1 MKKHIRFFAVMLI
14 FLMVFTLAGCGGT
27 GGSGD
32 SGDANEK
39 LVALSEAFNGLDMVK
54 QYQEYDGYTFESAVS
69 GDTLSVSMGYGEDVT
84 TSDFIL
90 EGDVL
95 TLDGGLNFQN
105 LYSAIA
111 VATAKAVMDG
121 NDEKLASAALSHSSA
136 LEMTLE
142 DNGLYMNPDEEVFQM
157 DLAKEMTL
165 MDMSDVYVTLE
176 DLGERDENATSYV
189 GHSGLISYRVNL
201 NDYGDSVLM
210 VSEPGEL
217 TERAYKSL
225 LSLVEFAYGKEAADE
240 FAAKYP
246 EITEASFDNYTVN
259 IDPENEDYQELYD
272 DGDKVLELV
281 IAQE

>member
-90 EGDVL
+90 DGDVL
-95 TLDGGLNFQN
+95 TLDGGMNFQN

>member
-14 FLMVFTLAGCGGT
+14 FLMVFTLAGCGGA

-90 EGDVL
+90 DGDVL
-95 TLDGGLNFQN
+95 TLDGGMNFQN

-165 MDMSDVYVTLE
+165 MDMTDVYVTLE

>member
-95 TLDGGLNFQN
+95 TLDGGMDFQN

-165 MDMSDVYVTLE
+165 MDMTDVYVTLE

-201 NDYGDSVLM
+201 NEYGDSVLM

>member
-14 FLMVFTLAGCGGT
+14 FLMVFTLAGCGGA

-95 TLDGGLNFQN
+95 TLDGGMNFQN

-165 MDMSDVYVTLE
+165 MDMTDVYVTLE
-176 DLGERDENATSYV
+176 DLGERD
-189 GHSGLISYRVNL
+189 
-201 NDYGDSVLM
+201 
-210 VSEPGEL
+210 
-217 TERAYKSL
+217 
-225 LSLVEFAYGKEAADE
+225 
-240 FAAKYP
+240 
-246 EITEASFDNYTVN
+246 
-259 IDPENEDYQELYD
+259 
-272 DGDKVLELV
+272 
-281 IAQE
+281 

>member
-95 TLDGGLNFQN
+95 TLDGGMNFQN

-165 MDMSDVYVTLE
+165 MDMTDVYVTLE

>member
-14 FLMVFTLAGCGGT
+14 FLMVFTLAGCGGA

-95 TLDGGLNFQN
+95 TLDGGMNFQN

-165 MDMSDVYVTLE
+165 MDMTDVYVTLE

-246 EITEASFDNYTVN
+246 EITETSFDNYTVN

>member
-14 FLMVFTLAGCGGT
+14 FLMVFTLAGCGGA

-90 EGDVL
+90 DGDVL
-95 TLDGGLNFQN
+95 TLDGGMNFQN

-165 MDMSDVYVTLE
+165 MDMTDVYVTLE

-189 GHSGLISYRVNL
+189 GHAGLISYRVNL

>member
-14 FLMVFTLAGCGGT
+14 FLMVFTLAGCGGA

-84 TSDFIL
+84 TSNFIL

-95 TLDGGLNFQN
+95 TLDGGMNFQN

-165 MDMSDVYVTLE
+165 MDMTDVYVTLE

>member
-14 FLMVFTLAGCGGT
+14 FLMVFTLAGCGGI

-95 TLDGGLNFQN
+95 TLDGGMNFQN

>member
-14 FLMVFTLAGCGGT
+14 FLMVFTLAGCGGA

-84 TSDFIL
+84 TSNFIL

-95 TLDGGLNFQN
+95 TLDGGMNFQN

-165 MDMSDVYVTLE
+165 MDMTDVYVTLE

-201 NDYGDSVLM
+201 NEYGDSVLM

-240 FAAKYP
+240 FAEKYP

>member
-1 MKKHIRFFAVMLI
+1 MKKHIRFFALMLI
-14 FLMVFTLAGCGGT
+14 FLMVFTLAGCGGA
-27 GGSGD
+27 GGSGN

-95 TLDGGLNFQN
+95 TLDGGMNFQN

-165 MDMSDVYVTLE
+165 MDMTDVYVTLE

>member
-14 FLMVFTLAGCGGT
+14 FLMVFTLAGCGGA

-95 TLDGGLNFQN
+95 TLDGGMNFQN

-165 MDMSDVYVTLE
+165 MDMTDVYVTLE

-240 FAAKYP
+240 FAAIYP

>member
-90 EGDVL
+90 DGDVL
-95 TLDGGLNFQN
+95 TLDGGINFQN

-157 DLAKEMTL
+157 DLAKKMTL
-165 MDMSDVYVTLE
+165 MDMTDVYVTLE

>member
-14 FLMVFTLAGCGGT
+14 FLMVFTLAGCGGA

-84 TSDFIL
+84 TSNFIL

-95 TLDGGLNFQN
+95 TLDGGMNFQN

-165 MDMSDVYVTLE
+165 MDMTDVYVTLE
-176 DLGERDENATSYV
+176 DLGERTEDATSYV

>member
-14 FLMVFTLAGCGGT
+14 FLMVFTLAGCGGA

-90 EGDVL
+90 DGDVL
-95 TLDGGLNFQN
+95 TLDGGMNFQN

>member
-95 TLDGGLNFQN
+95 TLDGGMNFQN

>member
-14 FLMVFTLAGCGGT
+14 FLMVFTLAGCGGA

-95 TLDGGLNFQN
+95 TLDGGMNFQN

>member
-14 FLMVFTLAGCGGT
+14 FLMVFTLAGCGGA
-27 GGSGD
+27 GGSGN

-95 TLDGGLNFQN
+95 TLDGGMNFQN

-165 MDMSDVYVTLE
+165 MDMTDVYVTLE

>member
-14 FLMVFTLAGCGGT
+14 FLMVFTLAGCGGA

-90 EGDVL
+90 DGDVL
-95 TLDGGLNFQN
+95 TLDGGINFQN

>member
-14 FLMVFTLAGCGGT
+14 FLMVFTLAGCGGA

-54 QYQEYDGYTFESAVS
+54 AYQEYDGYTFESAVS

-84 TSDFIL
+84 TSDFVL
-90 EGDVL
+90 DGDIL
-95 TLDGGLNFQN
+95 TLDGGMNFQN

-142 DNGLYMNPDEEVFQM
+142 DNGLYMNLDEEVFQM

-165 MDMSDVYVTLE
+165 MDMTDVYVTLE

-189 GHSGLISYRVNL
+189 GHSGLISYRMNL

-246 EITEASFDNYTVN
+246 EITETSFDNYTVN

>member
-84 TSDFIL
+84 TSNFIL

-95 TLDGGLNFQN
+95 TLDGGMNFQN

>member
-14 FLMVFTLAGCGGT
+14 FLMVFTLAGCGGA

-69 GDTLSVSMGYGEDVT
+69 GDTLSVSMGYGEDVS

-95 TLDGGLNFQN
+95 TLDGGMNFQN

-165 MDMSDVYVTLE
+165 MDMTDVYVTLE

>member
-95 TLDGGLNFQN
+95 TLDGGMNFQN

-165 MDMSDVYVTLE
+165 MDMTDVYVTLE

-259 IDPENEDYQELYD
+259 IDPENEDYQDLYD

>member
-14 FLMVFTLAGCGGT
+14 FLMVFTLAGCGGA
-27 GGSGD
+27 GGPGD

-84 TSDFIL
+84 TSNFIL

-95 TLDGGLNFQN
+95 TLDGGMNFQN

-165 MDMSDVYVTLE
+165 MDMTDVYVTLE

>member
-14 FLMVFTLAGCGGT
+14 FLMVFTLAGCGGA

-95 TLDGGLNFQN
+95 TLDGGMNFQN

-165 MDMSDVYVTLE
+165 MDMTDVYVTLE

>member
-1 MKKHIRFFAVMLI
+1 MKKHIRFFALMLI
-14 FLMVFTLAGCGGT
+14 FLMVFTLAGCGGA
-27 GGSGD
+27 GGSGN

-90 EGDVL
+90 QGDVL
-95 TLDGGLNFQN
+95 TLDGGMNFQN

-165 MDMSDVYVTLE
+165 MDMTDVYVTLE